1 MWHCMQVRGKRT
13 FFAGTNIFYILLR
26 QSVEDPLGFTD
37 EAVVAYFAAQV
48 MCLHV
53 SSLAPMDM
61 PIGSTVNPHRGHG

>member
-1 MWHCMQVRGKRT
+1 MWLRMQVRGRRT

-48 MCLHV
+48 ICLHV
-53 SSLAPMDM
+53 FSLASVEM
-61 PIGSTVNPHRGHG
+61 PIGSTVNPHRAHG